1 MSDSSDEATE
11 LEEERMRAIVRG
23 ALRGQGEA
31 PDVLAGF
38 QKKLRERSQ
47 GKFYADGWSTARHA
61 PVNTYFVT
69 SLLMLLALGVIY
81 ALLSPLS
88 GRPERVVNEA
98 APVNVVAPAPAPAP
112 SK

>member
-1 MSDSSDEATE
+1 MSEPSEDATE
-11 LEEERMRAIVRG
+11 LEEERLRSIVRG
-23 ALRGQGEA
+23 ALRGGGEP

-38 QKKLRERSQ
+38 QKKMRERSG

-88 GRPERVVNEA
+88 GRPDRVQNRA
-98 APVNVVAPAPAPAP
+98 APVNVVAPAP
-112 SK
+112 K

>member
-1 MSDSSDEATE
+1 MTETSDEAEKE
-11 LEEERMRAIVRG
+11 LEEERMRSIVRG
-23 ALRGQGEA
+23 ALRGEGEA

-38 QKKLRERSQ
+38 QKKMRERSH

-69 SLLMLLALGVIY
+69 SLLMVLALGVIY

-88 GRPERVVNEA
+88 GQSERVQNRA
-98 APVNVVAPAPAPAP
+98 APVNVVSPAP
-112 SK
+112 K

>member
-1 MSDSSDEATE
+1 MSETSDEASE
-11 LEEERMRAIVRG
+11 PEEERMRAIVRG
-23 ALRGQGEA
+23 ALRGEGQA

-38 QKKLRERSQ
+38 QRKMRERSQ

-88 GRPERVVNEA
+88 GRPERVQNRA
-98 APVNVVAPAPAPAP
+98 APINVVSPAV